1 MRERLFNTRAVA
13 RASGF
18 LLVAAAIVAL
28 AVRFDR
34 DGAKPYGIAPRS
46 AQSTDPLAAAL
57 ARCQSIGLVAQS
69 DAACAAA
76 WAENR
81 RRFFTYPPADN
92 ATPPAA
98 RPTPKA
104 EKGER

>member
-1 MRERLFNTRAVA
+1 MRARLLNTRAVS

-28 AVRFDR
+28 ALRIDR
-34 DGAKPYGIAPRS
+34 DGTKPHALGPQP
-46 AQSTDPLAAAL
+46 AQTTDPLAAEL
-57 ARCQSIGLVAQS
+57 ARCQSIGMAAQS

-76 WAENR
+76 WTENR
-81 RRFFTYPPADN
+81 RRFFTYPPADG

-98 RPTPKA
+98 HPTPT
-104 EKGER
+104 ETRER

>member
-1 MRERLFNTRAVA
+1 MRGRLFNTRAVA

-18 LLVAAAIVAL
+18 LLVATAILAL

-34 DGAKPYGIAPRS
+34 DGAKPHALGPQT
-46 AQSTDPLAAAL
+46 AQTTDPLVAEL
-57 ARCQSIGLVAQS
+57 ARCQSIGLAAQS

-81 RRFFTYPPADN
+81 RRFFTYPPADS
-92 ATPPAA
+92 AAPPAA
-98 RPTPKA
+98 RPAPKA
-104 EKGER
+104 ETGER

>member
-1 MRERLFNTRAVA
+1 MRARLLNTRAVS

-28 AVRFDR
+28 ALRIDR
-34 DGAKPYGIAPRS
+34 DGAKPHALGPQP
-46 AQSTDPLAAAL
+46 AQTTDPLAAEL
-57 ARCQSIGLVAQS
+57 ARCQSIGMAAQS

-81 RRFFTYPPADN
+81 RRFFTYPPADG

-98 RPTPKA
+98 RPTPT
-104 EKGER
+104 ETRER